1 MRRDGS
7 RGAWNR
13 SDGQLMAIRIGF
25 DLDGVVADFAG
36 AYRDV
41 ESRLFGPDGI
51 GRTDEPER
59 EEEARELRQARGF
72 ADAADVRGETPAERH
87 PLHEMRRRRDL
98 IWKEIQAIP
107 DFWTT
112 LKPTEDGAVRRIH
125 ALMLQHG
132 WEVFF
137 ITQRPATAGET
148 VQRQSQRWLRDQGFD
163 LPSVLV
169 IGGSRGAAAAA
180 LRLSYH
186 VDDSPQ
192 NCIDVVAD
200 SKARTIL
207 IVPRRDELTE
217 KAVKPLG
224 IGVARSIG
232 DALDLLEQ
240 VPQDGSEPGLL
251 DRLSRMIGWK

>member
-1 MRRDGS
+1 
-7 RGAWNR
+7 
-13 SDGQLMAIRIGF
+13 MAIRIGF
-25 DLDGVVADFAG
+25 DLDGVVADFGG

-41 ESRLFGPDGI
+41 ESRLFGPAGV

-59 EEEARELRQARGF
+59 EEEAREQRQARGS
-72 ADAADVRGETPAERH
+72 ADAADVRGETPADTH

-98 IWKEIQAIP
+98 IWKEIQEIP

-112 LKPTEDGAVRRIH
+112 LKPTEEGGVRRIH

-148 VQRQSQRWLRDQGFD
+148 IHRQSQRWLRDQGFD

-192 NCIDVVAD
+192 NCIDVRRD
-200 SKARTIL
+200 SNARPLL
-207 IVPRRDELTE
+207 IVPDDDAATVRSAR
-217 KAVKPLG
+217 KLG
-224 IGVARSIG
+224 IGVAPSLSACLEI
-232 DALDLLEQ
+232 LEQ
-240 VPQDGSEPGLL
+240 ATAAQSQPGLL
-251 DRLSRMIGWK
+251 ERLAALVGWNS

>member
-1 MRRDGS
+1 
-7 RGAWNR
+7 
-13 SDGQLMAIRIGF
+13 MAIRIGF

-192 NCIDVVAD
+192 NCIDVRRD
-200 SKARTIL
+200 STARPLL
-207 IVPRRDELTE
+207 IVPDDDAATVRSAR
-217 KAVKPLG
+217 KLG
-224 IGVARSIG
+224 VGVAPSLM
-232 DALDLLEQ
+232 ACLDILEQ
-240 VPQDGSEPGLL
+240 ATAAQSEPGLL
-251 DRLSRMIGWK
+251 ERLAAMVGWR